1 VIVTSVYL
9 RDDNYAKVQQIRRTL
24 QQIAAD
30 NHKTMVDLA
39 IAWVLRQ
46 PAVTGAI
53 MGIRN
58 AGEARTMLG
67 GLNWQ
72 LTPQELE
79 TIEAALKIWP
89 D

>member
-1 VIVTSVYL
+1 
-9 RDDNYAKVQQIRRTL
+9 
-24 QQIAAD
+24 
-30 NHKTMVDLA
+30 MVDLA

-58 AGEARTMLG
+58 AGEARAMLG
-67 GLNWQ
+67 GVSWQ
-72 LTPQELE
+72 FTSQEIE

-89 D
+89 A